1 MITLWDFE
9 MKGSKTYKKPARVCI
24 LWGLWVN
31 QSLTFI
37 QPLLPHSPTLSKA
50 ALGSLGE
57 IKGKNKIEASD
68 PDLKALAN
76 WLGWWKVIARKAY
89 GNLAALSSNG
99 PSHPSLVQFWIKVG
113 DVEG

>member
-1 MITLWDFE
+1 M
-9 MKGSKTYKKPARVCI
+9 GSMS
-24 LWGLWVN
+24 
-31 QSLTFI
+31 QSIINIYTAST
-37 QPLLPHSPTLSKA
+37 PLLPHPVKGCPCLF
-50 ALGSLGE
+50 GE

-76 WLGWWKVIARKAY
+76 WLGWWKVIACKAY